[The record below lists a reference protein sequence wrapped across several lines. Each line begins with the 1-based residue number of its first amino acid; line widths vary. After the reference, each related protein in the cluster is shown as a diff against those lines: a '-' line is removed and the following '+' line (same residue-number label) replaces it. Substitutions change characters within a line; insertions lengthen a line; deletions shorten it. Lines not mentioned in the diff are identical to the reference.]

1 MPERPADPTVL
12 GRIAANRPV
21 LARLAD
27 GARRSSGGVGPW
39 SPDGYVMRTH
49 PDFTEVVERVA
60 PDDLRMVYG
69 VATLVDPDERIYA
82 VAWGMGYLWL
92 RVPSGPAFDDAI
104 AGGVA
109 TAVDELE
116 GWVVI
121 HDWSIDLGPW
131 IRASSALTRELV
143 PLDA

>member
-131 IRASSALTRELV
+131 IRASAALTRELV